1 MSQRRDENWLDDE
14 LRRAID
20 TTNPQ
25 FDAEA
30 WKQKYA
36 VEYQTLVARLGKPP
50 SSKRP
55 IRFVITRY
63 AIAAVILI
71 GVGVLLTRTPE
82 PGEREPAPRPG
93 PTVTSP
99 AEMTSM
105 MALRAAYRQG
115 GQDALEQLLDT
126 AMEKLGPRPSET
138 PTLRLLSDF
147 EG

>member
-1 MSQRRDENWLDDE
+1 MSERRDDNWLDDE

-20 TTNPQ
+20 TTDPQ
-25 FDAEA
+25 FDSEA
-30 WKQKYA
+30 WKRKYA
-36 VEYQTLVARLGKPP
+36 DEYQALVARQGKHPV
-50 SSKRP
+50 SSRTMRLV
-55 IRFVITRY
+55 IARFAV
-63 AIAAVILI
+63 AALIFI

-82 PGEREPAPRPG
+82 PGEREPAPKPG

-115 GQDALEQLLDT
+115 GQEALERQLDI
-126 AMEKLGPRPSET
+126 AMETLGPRPSET